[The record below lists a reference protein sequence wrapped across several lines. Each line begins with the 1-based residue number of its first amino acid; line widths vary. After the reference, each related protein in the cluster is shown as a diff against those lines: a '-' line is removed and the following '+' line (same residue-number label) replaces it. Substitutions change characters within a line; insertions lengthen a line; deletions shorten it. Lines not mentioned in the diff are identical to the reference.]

1 LMNRNYSNE
10 ARRTM
15 ESLGL
20 SEYTAKELEKLL
32 S

>member
-1 LMNRNYSNE
+1 MERDYAGE

-20 SEYTAKELEKLL
+20 SNHTAEELAELL
-32 S
+32 A